1 MGTMTTKRNA
11 IGWRGKILN
20 DRKRKEKLET
30 HPIDFSNAIGE
41 YTSNNVLVDI
51 DTEENEINITYK
63 PNEDIVYKFQITVHE
78 MYPFSA
84 PRLHFMTIEEYDKD
98 GKKKIIKKPL
108 QTWNSISPNASETA
122 LSFTWKIDA
131 LINAWKGS
139 MSSFPTYIPKIL
151 DTMLPLL

>member
-1 MGTMTTKRNA
+1 MGTMTTKRDA

-20 DRKRKEKLET
+20 DRLRKEKKKLET

-51 DTEENEINITYK
+51 DTEENEINITYI
-63 PNEDIVYKFQITVHE
+63 PNEDIVYKFQITVHD

-98 GKKKIIKKPL
+98 SKKKMIKKPF
-108 QTWNSISPNASETA
+108 QTWYSISPNASETF

-131 LINAWKGS
+131 LIHSWNVSDFGT
-139 MSSFPTYIPKIL
+139 FIPKIL
-151 DTMLPLL
+151 DTM